1 MLWKMRAAAGP
12 REVRDMRYEN
22 GWIFADGR
30 FVRGGFS
37 VENGRFAHVLED
49 VPGPAED
56 LDGAL
61 VIPGLVDIHVHG
73 CAGADFSDGDYAGL
87 VRMARY
93 LARRGVTSFAPAS
106 MTLPYDALDKAFHA
120 AARLRREGLA
130 DGARLVGIQMEGP
143 FLSRE
148 KRGSQNPAYL
158 RLPDWDRFLR
168 LYDAAEGLLRIVDVA
183 PELPGAAEFT
193 RRASEKCRVS
203 VAHTAAGYDQAAAV
217 FDAGATHLTHLFN
230 AMSGIHHRHP
240 GPIGAASERE
250 NVTAE
255 LICDGIHVHPSAVRM
270 AFRLFPGR
278 ICLISD
284 ALRCCGMADGS
295 YSLGGQEILL
305 SGGVARLTGGA
316 IAGSAANLYQCMRRA
331 VSFGIPREQAVWAA
345 TALPARVI
353 GRESETGAIADGRAA
368 DFVICGGELEPRA
381 VYLGG
386 KRLEQSP
393 GPFAPSR

>member
-1 MLWKMRAAAGP
+1 
-12 REVRDMRYEN
+12 MRYEN

-49 VPGPAED
+49 IPGPAED

-87 VRMARY
+87 VRMARH

-130 DGARLVGIQMEGP
+130 DGARLMGIQMEGP

-183 PELPGAAEFT
+183 PELPGAVEFT

-295 YSLGGQEILL
+295 YSLGGQDILL

-316 IAGSAANLYQCMRRA
+316 IAGSAADLYQCMRRA

-353 GRESETGAIADGRAA
+353 GRESETGVIADGRAA
-368 DFVICGGELEPRA
+368 DFVICGGELEPEA

-386 KRLEQSP
+386 KRLEQGV
-393 GPFAPSR
+393 GPFAPNR

>member
-1 MLWKMRAAAGP
+1 
-12 REVRDMRYEN
+12 MRYEN

-30 FVRGGFS
+30 FARGGFS

-130 DGARLVGIQMEGP
+130 DGARLMGIQMEGP

-183 PELPGAAEFT
+183 PELPGAVEFT

-270 AFRLFPGR
+270 VFRLFPGR

-305 SGGVARLTGGA
+305 SGGVARLTSGA
-316 IAGSAANLYQCMRRA
+316 IAGSAADLYQCMRRA

-368 DFVICGGELEPRA
+368 DFVICGGELEPEA

-386 KRLEQSP
+386 KRLEQSA
-393 GPFAPSR
+393 GPFAPGR

>member
-1 MLWKMRAAAGP
+1 
-12 REVRDMRYEN
+12 MRYEN

-87 VRMARY
+87 VHMARY

-106 MTLPYDALDKAFHA
+106 MTLPYDALDTAFRT

-130 DGARLVGIQMEGP
+130 DGARLMGIQMEGP

-158 RLPDWDRFLR
+158 RLPEWDSFLR

-284 ALRCCGMADGS
+284 ALRCCGMADGT

-316 IAGSAANLYQCMRRA
+316 IAGSAADLYQCMRRA

-368 DFVICGGELEPRA
+368 DFVICGGELEPEA

-386 KRLEQSP
+386 KRLEQSV

>member
-1 MLWKMRAAAGP
+1 
-12 REVRDMRYEN
+12 MRYEN

-87 VRMARY
+87 VRMARH

-120 AARLRREGLA
+120 AARLCREDLA
-130 DGARLVGIQMEGP
+130 DGARLMGIQMEGP

-168 LYDAAEGLLRIVDVA
+168 LYDAAEGLLRIVNVA
-183 PELPGAAEFT
+183 PELPGAVEFT

-316 IAGSAANLYQCMRRA
+316 IAGSAADLYQCMRRA

-368 DFVICGGELEPRA
+368 DFVICGGELEPEA

-386 KRLEQSP
+386 KRLEQGV

>member
-1 MLWKMRAAAGP
+1 
-12 REVRDMRYEN
+12 MRYEN

-87 VRMARY
+87 VRMARH

-106 MTLPYDALDKAFHA
+106 MTLPYDALDKAFRA

-130 DGARLVGIQMEGP
+130 DGARLMGIQMEGP

-183 PELPGAAEFT
+183 PELPGAVEFT

-316 IAGSAANLYQCMRRA
+316 IAGSAADLYQCMRRA

-368 DFVICGGELEPRA
+368 DFVICGGELEPEA

-386 KRLEQSP
+386 KRLEQSV

>member
-1 MLWKMRAAAGP
+1 MRAAAGP

-120 AARLRREGLA
+120 AARLSREGLA
-130 DGARLVGIQMEGP
+130 DGARLMGIQMEGP

-183 PELPGAAEFT
+183 PELPGAVEFT

-316 IAGSAANLYQCMRRA
+316 IAGSAADLYQCMRRA

-368 DFVICGGELEPRA
+368 DFVICGGELEPEA

-386 KRLEQSP
+386 KRLEQSA

>member
-1 MLWKMRAAAGP
+1 
-12 REVRDMRYEN
+12 MRYEN

-120 AARLRREGLA
+120 AARLHREGLA
-130 DGARLVGIQMEGP
+130 DGARLMGIQMEGP

-183 PELPGAAEFT
+183 PELPGAVEFT

-203 VAHTAAGYDQAAAV
+203 VAHTAAEYDQAAAV

-316 IAGSAANLYQCMRRA
+316 IAGSAADLYQCMRRA

-368 DFVICGGELEPRA
+368 DFVICGGELEPEA

-386 KRLEQSP
+386 KRLEQSV
-393 GPFAPSR
+393 GPFVPSR

>member
-1 MLWKMRAAAGP
+1 
-12 REVRDMRYEN
+12 MRYEN

-37 VENGRFAHVLED
+37 VENGRFAHVLEN

-87 VRMARY
+87 VRMARH

-130 DGARLVGIQMEGP
+130 DGARLMGIQMEGP

-183 PELPGAAEFT
+183 PELPGAVEFT

-316 IAGSAANLYQCMRRA
+316 IAGSAADLYQCMRRA

-368 DFVICGGELEPRA
+368 DFVICGGELEPEA

-386 KRLEQSP
+386 KRLEQSV
-393 GPFAPSR
+393 GPFAPSQ

>member
-1 MLWKMRAAAGP
+1 
-12 REVRDMRYEN
+12 MRYEN

-30 FVRGGFS
+30 FARGGFS

-130 DGARLVGIQMEGP
+130 DGARLMGIQMEGP

-183 PELPGAAEFT
+183 PELPGAVEFT

-316 IAGSAANLYQCMRRA
+316 IAGSAADLYQCMRRA

-368 DFVICGGELEPRA
+368 DFVICGGELEPEA

-386 KRLEQSP
+386 KRPEQSV
-393 GPFAPSR
+393 GPFVPSR

>member
-1 MLWKMRAAAGP
+1 
-12 REVRDMRYEN
+12 MRYEN
-22 GWIFADGR
+22 GWIFVDGR

-130 DGARLVGIQMEGP
+130 DGARLMGIQMEGP

-183 PELPGAAEFT
+183 PELPGAVEFT

-316 IAGSAANLYQCMRRA
+316 IAGSAADLYQCMRRA

-368 DFVICGGELEPRA
+368 DFVICGGELEPEA

-386 KRLEQSP
+386 KRLEQSA

>member
-1 MLWKMRAAAGP
+1 
-12 REVRDMRYEN
+12 MRYEN

-130 DGARLVGIQMEGP
+130 DGARLMGIQMEGP

-183 PELPGAAEFT
+183 PELPGAVEFT

-316 IAGSAANLYQCMRRA
+316 IAGSAADLYQCMRRA

-368 DFVICGGELEPRA
+368 DFVICGGELEPEA

-386 KRLEQSP
+386 KCLEQSV
-393 GPFAPSR
+393 GSFAPGR

>member
-1 MLWKMRAAAGP
+1 
-12 REVRDMRYEN
+12 MRYEN

-30 FVRGGFS
+30 FARGGFS

-120 AARLRREGLA
+120 AARLDREGLA
-130 DGARLVGIQMEGP
+130 DGARLMGIQMEGP

-183 PELPGAAEFT
+183 PELPGAVEFT

-316 IAGSAANLYQCMRRA
+316 IAGSAADLYQCMRRA

-368 DFVICGGELEPRA
+368 DFVICGGELEPEA

-386 KRLEQSP
+386 KRLEQSV

>member
-1 MLWKMRAAAGP
+1 MRAAAGP

-22 GWIFADGR
+22 GWIFAGGR

-130 DGARLVGIQMEGP
+130 DGARLMGIQMEGP

-183 PELPGAAEFT
+183 PELPGAVEFT

-316 IAGSAANLYQCMRRA
+316 IAGSAADLYQCMRRA
-331 VSFGIPREQAVWAA
+331 VFFGIPREQAVWAA

-368 DFVICGGELEPRA
+368 DFVICGGELEPEA

-386 KRLEQSP
+386 KRLEQSA

>member
-1 MLWKMRAAAGP
+1 
-12 REVRDMRYEN
+12 MRYEN

-87 VRMARY
+87 VRMARH

-130 DGARLVGIQMEGP
+130 DGARLMGIQMEGP

-183 PELPGAAEFT
+183 PELPGAVEFT

-316 IAGSAANLYQCMRRA
+316 IAGSAAGLYQCMRRA

-368 DFVICGGELEPRA
+368 DFVICGGELEPEA

-386 KRLEQSP
+386 KRLEQSA

>member
-1 MLWKMRAAAGP
+1 MKNEGRGRP

-87 VRMARY
+87 VRMARH

-130 DGARLVGIQMEGP
+130 DGARLMGIQMEGP

-183 PELPGAAEFT
+183 PELPGAVEFT

-305 SGGVARLTGGA
+305 SGGVARLTGGT
-316 IAGSAANLYQCMRRA
+316 IAGSAADLYQCMRRA

-368 DFVICGGELEPRA
+368 DFVICGGELEPEA

-386 KRLEQSP
+386 KRLEQSV

>member
-1 MLWKMRAAAGP
+1 
-12 REVRDMRYEN
+12 MRYEN
-22 GWIFADGR
+22 GWIFVNGR
-30 FVRGGFS
+30 FAWGGFS
-37 VENGRFAHVLED
+37 VESGRFAHVLED

-130 DGARLVGIQMEGP
+130 DGARLMGIQMEGP

-305 SGGVARLTGGA
+305 SGGVARLTGGT
-316 IAGSAANLYQCMRRA
+316 IAGSAADLYQCMRRA

>member
-1 MLWKMRAAAGP
+1 
-12 REVRDMRYEN
+12 MRYEN

-30 FVRGGFS
+30 FTRGGFS

-120 AARLRREGLA
+120 AARLHREGLA
-130 DGARLVGIQMEGP
+130 DGARLMGIQMEGP

-316 IAGSAANLYQCMRRA
+316 IAGSAADLYQCMRRA

-368 DFVICGGELEPRA
+368 DFVICGGELEPEA

-386 KRLEQSP
+386 KRLEQSA
-393 GPFAPSR
+393 GPFAPGR

>member
-1 MLWKMRAAAGP
+1 
-12 REVRDMRYEN
+12 MRYEN

-93 LARRGVTSFAPAS
+93 LVRRGVTSFAPAS

-130 DGARLVGIQMEGP
+130 DGARLMGIQMEGP

-183 PELPGAAEFT
+183 PELPGAVEFT

-295 YSLGGQEILL
+295 YSLGGQKILL

-316 IAGSAANLYQCMRRA
+316 IAGSAADLYQCMRRA

-368 DFVICGGELEPRA
+368 DFVICGGELEPEA

-386 KRLEQSP
+386 KRLEQSV

>member
-1 MLWKMRAAAGP
+1 
-12 REVRDMRYEN
+12 MRYEN

-49 VPGPAED
+49 IPGPAED

-130 DGARLVGIQMEGP
+130 DGARLMGIQMEGP
-143 FLSRE
+143 FLSQE

-183 PELPGAAEFT
+183 PELPGAVEFT

-316 IAGSAANLYQCMRRA
+316 IAGSAADLYQCMRRA

-368 DFVICGGELEPRA
+368 DFVICGGELEPEA

-386 KRLEQSP
+386 KRLEQSA

>member
-1 MLWKMRAAAGP
+1 
-12 REVRDMRYEN
+12 MRYEN

-106 MTLPYDALDKAFHA
+106 MTLPYGALDKAFHA

-130 DGARLVGIQMEGP
+130 DGARLMGIQMEGP

-183 PELPGAAEFT
+183 PELPGAVEFT

-295 YSLGGQEILL
+295 YSLGGQEIVL

-316 IAGSAANLYQCMRRA
+316 IAGSAADLYQCMRRA

-368 DFVICGGELEPRA
+368 DFVICGGELEPEA

-386 KRLEQSP
+386 KRLEQSV
-393 GPFAPSR
+393 GPFASSR

>member
-1 MLWKMRAAAGP
+1 
-12 REVRDMRYEN
+12 MRYEN

-120 AARLRREGLA
+120 AARLHREGLA
-130 DGARLVGIQMEGP
+130 DGARLMGIQMEGP

-183 PELPGAAEFT
+183 PELPGAVEFT

-240 GPIGAASERE
+240 GPIGAALERE

-316 IAGSAANLYQCMRRA
+316 IAGSAADLYQCMRRA

-368 DFVICGGELEPRA
+368 DFVICGGELEPEA

-386 KRLEQSP
+386 KRLEQSV

>member
-1 MLWKMRAAAGP
+1 
-12 REVRDMRYEN
+12 MRYEN

-130 DGARLVGIQMEGP
+130 DGARLMGIQMEGP

-183 PELPGAAEFT
+183 PELPGAVEFT

-305 SGGVARLTGGA
+305 SGGVARLTGGT
-316 IAGSAANLYQCMRRA
+316 IAGSAADLYQCMRRA

-368 DFVICGGELEPRA
+368 DFVICGGEPEPRA

>member
-1 MLWKMRAAAGP
+1 
-12 REVRDMRYEN
+12 MRYEN

-30 FVRGGFS
+30 FARGGFS

-130 DGARLVGIQMEGP
+130 DGARLMGIQMEGP

-183 PELPGAAEFT
+183 PELPGAVEFT

-316 IAGSAANLYQCMRRA
+316 IAGSAAALYQCMRRA

-368 DFVICGGELEPRA
+368 DFVICGGELEPEA

-386 KRLEQSP
+386 KRLEQSV
-393 GPFAPSR
+393 GPFAPSQ

>member
-1 MLWKMRAAAGP
+1 
-12 REVRDMRYEN
+12 MRYEN

-49 VPGPAED
+49 VLGPAED

-93 LARRGVTSFAPAS
+93 LARQGVTSFAPAS

-130 DGARLVGIQMEGP
+130 DGARLMGIQMEGP

-183 PELPGAAEFT
+183 PELPGAVEFT

-316 IAGSAANLYQCMRRA
+316 IAGSAADLYQCMRRA

-368 DFVICGGELEPRA
+368 DFVICGGELEPEA

-386 KRLEQSP
+386 KRLEQSA

>member
-1 MLWKMRAAAGP
+1 
-12 REVRDMRYEN
+12 MRYEN

-61 VIPGLVDIHVHG
+61 VIPGLVDIHVHS

-120 AARLRREGLA
+120 AARLHREGLA
-130 DGARLVGIQMEGP
+130 DGARLMGIQMEGP

-183 PELPGAAEFT
+183 PELPGAVEFT

-203 VAHTAAGYDQAAAV
+203 VAHTVAGYDQAAAV

-316 IAGSAANLYQCMRRA
+316 IAGSAADLYQCMRRA

-368 DFVICGGELEPRA
+368 DFVICGGELEPEA

-386 KRLEQSP
+386 KRLEQSV

>member
-1 MLWKMRAAAGP
+1 
-12 REVRDMRYEN
+12 MRYEN

-37 VENGRFAHVLED
+37 VENRRFAHVLED

-87 VRMARY
+87 VRMARH

-106 MTLPYDALDKAFHA
+106 MTLPYDALDKAFRA

-130 DGARLVGIQMEGP
+130 DGARLMGIQMEGP

-183 PELPGAAEFT
+183 PELPGAVEFT

-316 IAGSAANLYQCMRRA
+316 IAGSAADLYQCMRRA

-368 DFVICGGELEPRA
+368 DFVICGGELEPEA

-386 KRLEQSP
+386 KRLEQSA

>member
-1 MLWKMRAAAGP
+1 M
-12 REVRDMRYEN
+12 
-22 GWIFADGR
+22 
-30 FVRGGFS
+30 
-37 VENGRFAHVLED
+37 
-49 VPGPAED
+49 
-56 LDGAL
+56 
-61 VIPGLVDIHVHG
+61 
-73 CAGADFSDGDYAGL
+73 
-87 VRMARY
+87 
-93 LARRGVTSFAPAS
+93 
-106 MTLPYDALDKAFHA
+106 
-120 AARLRREGLA
+120 
-130 DGARLVGIQMEGP
+130 GIQMEGP

-168 LYDAAEGLLRIVDVA
+168 LYDAAEGLLRIVGVA
-183 PELPGAAEFT
+183 PELPGAVEFT

-230 AMSGIHHRHP
+230 ALSGIHHRHP

-316 IAGSAANLYQCMRRA
+316 IAGSAADLYQCMRRA

-345 TALPARVI
+345 TVLPARVI

-368 DFVICGGELEPRA
+368 DFVICGGELEPEA

-386 KRLEQSP
+386 KRLEQSV

>member
-1 MLWKMRAAAGP
+1 
-12 REVRDMRYEN
+12 MRYEN

-130 DGARLVGIQMEGP
+130 DGARLMGIQMEGP

-168 LYDAAEGLLRIVDVA
+168 LYNAAEGLLRIVDVA
-183 PELPGAAEFT
+183 PELPGAVEFT

-316 IAGSAANLYQCMRRA
+316 IAGSAADLYQCMRRA

-368 DFVICGGELEPRA
+368 DFVICGGELEPEA

-386 KRLEQSP
+386 KRLEQGV

>member
-1 MLWKMRAAAGP
+1 
-12 REVRDMRYEN
+12 MRYEN

-87 VRMARY
+87 VRMVRY

-120 AARLRREGLA
+120 AARLHREGLA
-130 DGARLVGIQMEGP
+130 DGARLMGIQMEGP

-183 PELPGAAEFT
+183 PELPGAVEFT

-316 IAGSAANLYQCMRRA
+316 IAGSAADLYQCMRRA

-368 DFVICGGELEPRA
+368 DFVICGGELEPEA

-386 KRLEQSP
+386 KRLEQSV

>member
-1 MLWKMRAAAGP
+1 
-12 REVRDMRYEN
+12 MRYEN

-49 VPGPAED
+49 IPGPAED

-87 VRMARY
+87 VRMARH

-130 DGARLVGIQMEGP
+130 DGARLMGIQMEGP

-183 PELPGAAEFT
+183 PELPGAVEFT

-316 IAGSAANLYQCMRRA
+316 IAGSAADLYQCMRRA

-353 GRESETGAIADGRAA
+353 GWESETGAIADGRAA
-368 DFVICGGELEPRA
+368 DFVICGGELEPEA

-386 KRLEQSP
+386 KRLEQSA

>member
-1 MLWKMRAAAGP
+1 
-12 REVRDMRYEN
+12 MRYEN

-87 VRMARY
+87 VRMARH

-130 DGARLVGIQMEGP
+130 DGARLMGIQMEGP

-183 PELPGAAEFT
+183 PELPGAVEFT

-305 SGGVARLTGGA
+305 SSGVARLTGGT
-316 IAGSAANLYQCMRRA
+316 IAGSAADLYQCMRRA

-368 DFVICGGELEPRA
+368 DFVICGGELEPEA

-386 KRLEQSP
+386 KRLEQSV

>member
-1 MLWKMRAAAGP
+1 
-12 REVRDMRYEN
+12 MRYEN

-87 VRMARY
+87 VRMARH

-130 DGARLVGIQMEGP
+130 DGARLMGIQMEGP

-183 PELPGAAEFT
+183 PELPGAVEFT

-316 IAGSAANLYQCMRRA
+316 IAGSAADLYQCMRRA

-345 TALPARVI
+345 AALPARVI

-368 DFVICGGELEPRA
+368 DFVICGGELEPEA

-386 KRLEQSP
+386 KRLEQSV

>member
-1 MLWKMRAAAGP
+1 
-12 REVRDMRYEN
+12 MRYEN

-30 FVRGGFS
+30 FVRGGFC

-87 VRMARY
+87 VRMAWY

-130 DGARLVGIQMEGP
+130 DGARLMGIQMEGP

-183 PELPGAAEFT
+183 PELPGAVEFT

-203 VAHTAAGYDQAAAV
+203 VAHTAAGYDQAAAA

-316 IAGSAANLYQCMRRA
+316 IAGSAADLYQCMRRA

-368 DFVICGGELEPRA
+368 DFVICGGELEPEA

-386 KRLEQSP
+386 KRLEQSA

>member
-1 MLWKMRAAAGP
+1 
-12 REVRDMRYEN
+12 MRYEN

-93 LARRGVTSFAPAS
+93 LARQGVTSFAPAS

-130 DGARLVGIQMEGP
+130 DGARLMGIQMEGP
-143 FLSRE
+143 FLSQE

-183 PELPGAAEFT
+183 PELPGAVEFT

-316 IAGSAANLYQCMRRA
+316 IAGSAADLYQCMRRA

-368 DFVICGGELEPRA
+368 DFVICGGELEPEA

-386 KRLEQSP
+386 KRLEQSV

>member
-1 MLWKMRAAAGP
+1 
-12 REVRDMRYEN
+12 MRYEN

-30 FVRGGFS
+30 FVPGGFS

-87 VRMARY
+87 VRMARH

-130 DGARLVGIQMEGP
+130 DGARLMGIQMEGP

-158 RLPDWDRFLR
+158 RLPDWDRFLQ

-183 PELPGAAEFT
+183 PELPGAVEFT

-316 IAGSAANLYQCMRRA
+316 IAGSAADLYQCMRRA

-368 DFVICGGELEPRA
+368 DFVICGGELEPEA

-386 KRLEQSP
+386 KRLEQSV

>member
-1 MLWKMRAAAGP
+1 
-12 REVRDMRYEN
+12 MRYEN

-37 VENGRFAHVLED
+37 VENGQFAHVLED

-130 DGARLVGIQMEGP
+130 DGARLMGIQMEGP

-183 PELPGAAEFT
+183 PELPGAVEFT

-305 SGGVARLTGGA
+305 SGGVARLTGGT
-316 IAGSAANLYQCMRRA
+316 IAGSAADLYQCMRRA

-368 DFVICGGELEPRA
+368 DFVICGGELEPEA

-386 KRLEQSP
+386 KRLEQSV
-393 GPFAPSR
+393 GPFAPDR

>member
-1 MLWKMRAAAGP
+1 
-12 REVRDMRYEN
+12 MRYEN

-61 VIPGLVDIHVHG
+61 VIPGLVEIHVHG

-130 DGARLVGIQMEGP
+130 DGARLMGIQMEGP

-183 PELPGAAEFT
+183 PELPGAVEFT

-316 IAGSAANLYQCMRRA
+316 IAGSAADLYQCMRRA

-368 DFVICGGELEPRA
+368 DFVICGGELEPEA

-386 KRLEQSP
+386 KRLEQSV

>member
-1 MLWKMRAAAGP
+1 
-12 REVRDMRYEN
+12 MRYEN

-30 FVRGGFS
+30 FVRGGFC

-130 DGARLVGIQMEGP
+130 DGARLMGIQMEGP

-183 PELPGAAEFT
+183 PELPGAVEFT

-203 VAHTAAGYDQAAAV
+203 VAHTAAGYDQAAAA

-316 IAGSAANLYQCMRRA
+316 IAGSAADLYQCMRRA

-368 DFVICGGELEPRA
+368 DFVICGGELEPEA

-386 KRLEQSP
+386 KRLEQSA

>member
-1 MLWKMRAAAGP
+1 
-12 REVRDMRYEN
+12 MRYEN

-30 FVRGGFS
+30 FARGGFS

-130 DGARLVGIQMEGP
+130 DGARLMGIQMEGP

-270 AFRLFPGR
+270 AFRLFPRR

-316 IAGSAANLYQCMRRA
+316 IAGSAADLYQCMRRA

-353 GRESETGAIADGRAA
+353 GRESETGAIADGRTA
-368 DFVICGGELEPRA
+368 DFVICGGELEPEA

-386 KRLEQSP
+386 KRLEQSV
-393 GPFAPSR
+393 GPFAPSQ